1 MPILNNPRH
10 ERFAQLLAT
19 GQNPAQAY
27 ATVGYEEKGSY
38 TCGPRLLK
46 RTEIKARVDELRQQV
61 ARSAVDAA
69 ALNRQFVLTELMD
82 NAIKAK
88 ENQEWSAS
96 NRALELLGKELGLF
110 VERSEHT
117 FWNGDPNTLS
127 DEQLVRLIRY
137 FEEIVQAEHQLKLA
151 A

>member
-1 MPILNNPRH
+1 MSILNNPRH
-10 ERFAQLLAT
+10 EQFAQLVAT
-19 GQNPAQAY
+19 GQSPAQAY
-27 ATVGYEEKGSY
+27 VAVGYEEKGSY

-46 RTEIKARVDELRQQV
+46 RNEIRARVDELRQQV

-69 ALNRQFVLTELMD
+69 TLNRQFVLTELMD

-88 ENQEWSAS
+88 EMQQISAS

-110 VERSEHT
+110 VERTEHT

-127 DEQLVRLIRY
+127 DDQLAQMIKYL
-137 FEEIVQAEHQLKLA
+137 EIVA
-151 A
+151 